1 MRQLTRRFECNGA
14 RRALALIV
22 LVAAGMTLGAC
33 VRSLDDDTLMPLM
46 SLREEEEVGRLQHP
60 RMLAA
65 FGGAYHDRA
74 LDQYVGELTVRLIE
88 RSGSPNA
95 VRSVT
100 VLDSPS
106 VNAFALP
113 GGYIYVTRGLLALAS
128 DEAELATVIAHE
140 VGHVEAR
147 HPAKRIARLAS
158 AEMLDSI
165 FGRIIG
171 GGQAAQLDELGSQGY
186 VAHYSRIQELEADAL
201 GIHAAT
207 KAGYDPRAALSFLE
221 AMERDQSLQSRLLRK
236 DRSRKGDG
244 DYMTAHPPTPA
255 RLEAAR
261 KVVAGIGRGGER
273 QRETYLSH
281 LDGLTYGQAPGNGVV
296 NGRRFLQ
303 PNLGF
308 AFEMPPGYVI
318 HNRPSAV
325 VAIGE
330 GKNLI
335 LFDGT
340 GIAPST
346 SLSDFVESD
355 WASALAI
362 QSLDRMRLN
371 GMEAVSAYAPLGHRD
386 VRLVAI
392 RFDEEQVYRFIALA
406 PPGELAKFGGEVAR
420 LAHSFRKL
428 SGSEA
433 RAVRPLSI
441 KIHKVR
447 AGDTIKSLARSMP
460 FSTDRLERFR
470 VLNNLD
476 ERARLV
482 PGQMVKLISG

>member
-1 MRQLTRRFECNGA
+1 MSRLGA
-14 RRALALIV
+14 AALLAV
-22 LVAAGMTLGAC
+22 LAAGAAVGGC
-33 VRSLDDDTLMPLM
+33 VRALDDDTMIPLM
-46 SLREEEEVGRLQHP
+46 SLREEEEIGRLQHP

-65 FGGAYHDRA
+65 FGGAYDDRA

-158 AEMLDSI
+158 AEMLDSV

-171 GGQAAQLDELGSQGY
+171 GGEADQITELGSEGY
-186 VAHYSRIQELEADAL
+186 IAHYSRIQELEADAL
-201 GIHAAT
+201 GIRAASA
-207 KAGYDPRAALSFLE
+207 AGFDPVAALSFLD
-221 AMERDQSLQSRLLRK
+221 AMERDQELQARLMRK
-236 DRSRKGDG
+236 QRARDAEA

-255 RLEAAR
+255 RREAAS
-261 KVVAGIGRGGER
+261 KVVDDIGRGGER
-273 QRETYLSH
+273 RRDTYLAH
-281 LDGLTYGQAPGNGVV
+281 LDGMIYGDSPDKGIVRGRGV
-296 NGRRFLQ
+296 FH
-303 PNLGF
+303 PELGF
-308 AFEMPPGYVI
+308 TFQMPPGYVI
-318 HNRPSAV
+318 HNRPSAI

-330 GKNLI
+330 GKKLI
-335 LFDGT
+335 LFDGAD
-340 GIAPST
+340 ISAST
-346 SLSDFVESD
+346 SLKEFVERD

-362 QSLDRMRLN
+362 HSLERMTLN
-371 GMEAVSAYAPLGHRD
+371 GLDAVSAYAPLGHRD

-392 RFDEEQVYRFIALA
+392 RFDRTQVYRFIVIGGPGSLA
-406 PPGELAKFGGEVAR
+406 GFGGEVAE
-420 LAHSFRKL
+420 LAQSFRRL
-428 SGSEA
+428 SREEA
-433 RAVRPLSI
+433 RGVRPLRI
-441 KIHKVR
+441 RIHTVR
-447 AGDTIKSLARSMP
+447 DGDSVESLAATMP
-460 FSTDRLERFR
+460 FATDRLERFR

-476 ERARLV
+476 EKARIY
-482 PGQMVKLISG
+482 PGQTVKLIAG